1 MMTDEIA
8 SVETAPP
15 ETESAAT
22 AKPTR
27 RGRTI
32 GVVLFLGLVSAL
44 FYTQFSLFV
53 VQPIGAIPEGRT
65 VLVFRGEG
73 MKFVDSADGI
83 CLRVQ
88 DSVNLICRMMTMA
101 AVVENNKI
109 LLRLPYSKALY
120 LLSTDGQEF
129 DR

>member
-1 MMTDEIA
+1 
-8 SVETAPP
+8 
-15 ETESAAT
+15 
-22 AKPTR
+22 
-27 RGRTI
+27 
-32 GVVLFLGLVSAL
+32 VLFLGLVSAL
-44 FYTQFSLFV
+44 FYTQFTLFV

-65 VLVFRGEG
+65 VLVFRGKG

-101 AVVENNKI
+101 AVVEKNKI
-109 LLRLPYSKALY
+109 LVRMPYSKTLY
-120 LLSTDGQEF
+120 LISTGGQEF